1 MNIDTEPTT
10 RLHDAPLDAA
20 LTHEKMMAEARRI
33 IDSGNERGVV
43 LRLTAD
49 LAVRH
54 YAIDLE
60 LAERD

>member
-1 MNIDTEPTT
+1 MNMDTEPTT

-43 LRLTAD
+43 LRLTAG

-54 YAIDLE
+54 
-60 LAERD
+60 